1 MNVPLN
7 LRHVACFVAAAET
20 GSMSAAAVRMQ
31 VSPSAISLSVAQL
44 EGALEAQLFVRRR
57 SLGLALT
64 EAGRAFLVPAREL
77 LSHAEEVR
85 ANASAAGSE
94 IAGRLVVGCFRAA
107 APFLLPELIET
118 FAHVHPEVEL
128 DFIDDRMDAVIAALR
143 DGRCE
148 IAMAFD
154 MGLDE
159 DIARETIFETTHHVL
174 LAPGHPL
181 ADLDEISLADLAEH
195 QAIMLNVPHVEPS
208 APYIE
213 QLFARAGHAVDV
225 RYRTS
230 NYELARALVARGFG
244 FAMLLTRPAVD
255 RSYEGLPLVTR
266 PIADDLPRIRFALAT
281 LAGVRT
287 TQRARAFAAH
297 CRRLLATPQ
306 VMARLGA
313 TASPRGPQRPRA
325 RARPATPRPR

>member
-20 GSMSAAAVRMQ
+20 GSMSAAAGRMR

-44 EGALEAQLFVRRR
+44 EGALETQLFVRRR

-77 LSHAEEVR
+77 LGQAEEVR

-94 IAGRLVVGCFRAA
+94 VAGRLVVGCFRAA
-107 APFLLPELIET
+107 APFVLPELIET
-118 FAHVHPEVEL
+118 FARVHPDVEL
-128 DFIDDRMDAVIAALR
+128 DFIDDRMDAVIAAVR

-148 IAMAFD
+148 IAIAFD
-154 MGLDE
+154 MGLEE

-181 ADLDEISLADLAEH
+181 AARDEIALADLAEYE
-195 QAIMLNVPHVEPS
+195 AIMLDVPRVEPS

-213 QLFARAGHAVDV
+213 QLFVRAGHAVNV

-230 NYELARALVARGFG
+230 SYELARALVARGLG

-266 PIADDLPRIRFALAT
+266 PIADDLPPIRFALAT

-297 CRRLLATPQ
+297 CRRIVATPR

-313 TASPRGPQRPRA
+313 TASPRRSPRR
-325 RARPATPRPR
+325 RAGASAS